1 MIIKEAYLPEEIKKV
16 EKFLN
21 KFSLKLDP
29 NLTPYQKSK
38 LQMVLGS

>member
-1 MIIKEAYLPEEIKKV
+1 MILEQLAFHMVKV
-16 EKFLN
+16 
-21 KFSLKLDP
+21 KLDP